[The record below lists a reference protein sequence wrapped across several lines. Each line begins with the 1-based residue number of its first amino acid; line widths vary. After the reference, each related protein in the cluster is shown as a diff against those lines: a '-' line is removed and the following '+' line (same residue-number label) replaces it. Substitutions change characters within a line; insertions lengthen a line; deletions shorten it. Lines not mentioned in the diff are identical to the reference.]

1 MTSRKTVVDKD
12 SVEAQNEK
20 YADDA
25 AYAVEDDPELR
36 ATVELESQAKVDTN
50 HPDARPEGMTLEG
63 QETHLARKMEKERT
77 RQRLDRRQQSS
88 RERRTRKVA
97 RSGSHERRQQFEERA
112 ASVAPS
118 QGPSDPRELCSQ
130 AELARINEQAARL
143 VEEVDGWSR
152 AAIARRLAARVVDG
166 ADISRAVLDVVEGCQ
181 REPGTAVPIAAV
193 PEVDRATV
201 SIEGTVSQLWDAD
214 SEAISQVGL
223 LEDES
228 GRIKWT
234 SWVKS
239 RMPIVQEG
247 DRVVFRNV
255 AKNWYQGRCSVAL
268 TGQSHI
274 HFPDRDRWT
283 DQ

>member
-1 MTSRKTVVDKD
+1 MVD
-12 SVEAQNEK
+12 AQNAK
-20 YADDA
+20 YADEMQ
-25 AYAVEDDPELR
+25 YAVEDEPELR

-63 QETHLARKMEKERT
+63 EETHLARKMEKRRT
-77 RQRLDRRQQSS
+77 RQRLDRRQQSN
-88 RERRTRKVA
+88 RERRSRDVASRRSRK
-97 RSGSHERRQQFEERA
+97 RRQEFEERA

-118 QGPSDPRELCSQ
+118 QGSSDPRELCSQ
-130 AELARINEQAARL
+130 TELATINEQAARL

-181 REPGTAVPIAAV
+181 REPGTVVPIAAV

-201 SIEGTVSQLWDAD
+201 SISGTIEVLWNAD
-214 SEAISQVGL
+214 SPAISQVGL
-223 LEDES
+223 IEDES
-228 GRIKWT
+228 GRTRFT